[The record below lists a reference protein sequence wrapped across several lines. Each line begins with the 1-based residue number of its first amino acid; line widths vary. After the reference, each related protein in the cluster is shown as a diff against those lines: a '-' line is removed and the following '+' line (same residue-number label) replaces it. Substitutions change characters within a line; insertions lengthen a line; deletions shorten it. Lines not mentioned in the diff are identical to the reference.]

1 MKILINANGI
11 LSRSSGYVS
20 VYSLYTYAVC
30 MYHCYYYIFLWLLL
44 LTNGAATAAAAISVN
59 FNYTPYSSVA
69 HSRVSVYDLN
79 RKFPMR
85 VNMDEYV
92 YIM

>member
-1 MKILINANGI
+1 MCVDVPL
-11 LSRSSGYVS
+11 LL
-20 VYSLYTYAVC
+20 LY
-30 MYHCYYYIFLWLLL
+30 FLWLLL
-44 LTNGAATAAAAISVN
+44 LTNGAAITAEAAAAAGISVN

-92 YIM
+92 YIT

>member
-1 MKILINANGI
+1 
-11 LSRSSGYVS
+11 
-20 VYSLYTYAVC
+20 

-44 LTNGAATAAAAISVN
+44 LTNGAAITAAAAATAAAAISVN

-85 VNMDEYV
+85 VNNDEYV
-92 YIM
+92 YIYIVCEHIRA